1 MKFYT
6 PLRVLQFSNVSA
18 FFFVAVRCG
27 ADAKARDRTQ
37 DRERR
42 GLGSLF
48 ELFSFNLGSTFH
60 FKHFFCFFF
69 YTHHHK
75 WSVRQVIIIITEQR
89 RNGATDAAG
98 RGGVLCSSPK
108 TDGVV
113 LSVLNGFRQ
122 VICFHFAEQTAP
134 RHGCFPVFSSGIL
147 FPGFHTHWEC
157 SPRASWFG

>member
-1 MKFYT
+1 MSYSFRT
-6 PLRVLQFSNVSA
+6 FLL
-18 FFFVAVRCG
+18 FFVVVRCG

-37 DRERR
+37 DREGR

-60 FKHFFCFFF
+60 FKHFFWFFF
-69 YTHHHK
+69 LHPPPQMVRAASYYHHY
-75 WSVRQVIIIITEQR
+75 
-89 RNGATDAAG
+89 GATAQQHADTAR

-122 VICFHFAEQTAP
+122 VICFHFVEQTAP
-134 RHGCFPVFSSGIL
+134 KYGCFPVFSSGIL

-157 SPRASWFG
+157 SPRAWFG